1 MFFYMPPLFQMPDV
15 ITCLLDSM
23 LQHNAVSFLFI
34 YSDFIKVPQIF
45 LHAYECFVCLYVC
58 VPCL

>member
-23 LQHNAVSFLFI
+23 LQHNAVS
-34 YSDFIKVPQIF
+34 
-45 LHAYECFVCLYVC
+45 
-58 VPCL
+58 